1 MSINGYI
8 LPYQQ
13 ADSVYSLSPDVTYFC
28 DLDYDPFL
36 VMQDQGKVYG
46 RIRLFVFDQ
55 IPINT
60 LDRIHDIT
68 T

>member
-13 ADSVYSLSPDVTYFC
+13 VDFVYSLSPDVTYFC

-46 RIRLFVFDQ
+46 RTGFLILDSIF
-55 IPINT
+55 PNT
-60 LDRIHDIT
+60 LNRIHDLT